1 MIIIGSG
8 LAGLNSA
15 LRASS
20 KLPKGKILL
29 VTKSKLGESNSLYA
43 QGGMAAVFGPDD
55 NFQKHIQDTMIAGAY
70 HNDKKAVK
78 YFVERAPE
86 IIRTLQKL
94 GVHFETKTQSE
105 MKSRGGNNTTLPLQN
120 QEAGHSQRRIVH
132 VGDHTGLSIIQS
144 LEKQVLKR
152 KNITI
157 WENSFAKDLIVK
169 DKTCI
174 GAEIIRGSA
183 DTIAHAATSTY
194 IRAYARRIILATGGV
209 GQLYQ
214 YTTNP
219 VVTTGDGI
227 ALAARAGC
235 RIKDMEFIQFHP
247 TAFAN
252 SGRKAVAYGEP
263 GEAGSCESPLFLIS
277 ETVRGEGAKLLNAR
291 GERFMPKYHKSA
303 ELAPR
308 DIVSRA
314 IVEEQ
319 KKGPVF
325 LDIRHRPAK
334 DLRKKFPTIFGH
346 IKKSGFDMS
355 KNLIPVTPAA
365 HYLCGGI
372 VAKPDGE
379 TNIRN
384 LYAVGEVA
392 CTGLQGANRL
402 ASNSLLEAAV
412 MSEHVMD
419 TPLQTMKNFTAAI
432 SKVHQET
439 PEIIKISSSK
449 NIPSAPK
456 KLPNLRQKLQ
466 KIMWTSAG
474 IIRTKN
480 LLTTGLKQLH
490 EIKKQLPKNPTMEKF
505 ALQNMLTV
513 SELILKAA
521 LKRKQSLGAHYRKN

>member
-1 MIIIGSG
+1 MIFDVIIIGSG

-43 QGGMAAVFGPDD
+43 QGGIAAVFGPDD
-55 NFQKHIQDTMIAGAY
+55 NFQKHIHDTMVAGAY
-70 HNDKKAVK
+70 HNDKRAVK

-86 IIRTLQKL
+86 MIRTLQKL
-94 GVHFETKTQSE
+94 GVNFETQAGTP
-105 MKSRGGNNTTLPLQN
+105 TQN
-120 QEAGHSQRRIVH
+120 QEAGHSRRRIVN
-132 VGDHTGLSIIQS
+132 VGDHTGLSIIET
-144 LEKQVLKR
+144 LEKQILKK

-169 DKTCI
+169 NKTCV
-174 GAEIIRGSA
+174 GVEIILRGAGA
-183 DTIAHAATSTY
+183 DVDAAPGTY
-194 IRAYARRIILATGGV
+194 VNAYARRIILATGGV
-209 GQLYQ
+209 GQLFQ

-219 VVTTGDGI
+219 KVTTGDGI

-235 RIKDMEFIQFHP
+235 KIKDMEFIQFHP
-247 TAFAN
+247 TAFA
-252 SGRKAVAYGEP
+252 SG
-263 GEAGSCESPLFLIS
+263 ESPLFLIS
-277 ETVRGEGAKLLNAR
+277 ETVRGEGAKLINAR

-319 KKGPVF
+319 KKGRVY
-325 LDIRHRPAK
+325 LDIRHRSAK
-334 DLRKKFPTIFGH
+334 DLRKKFPTIFAH
-346 IKKSGFDMS
+346 LKKSSYDMS

-372 VAKPDGE
+372 VAAPDGK
-379 TNIRN
+379 TNTRN
-384 LYAVGEVA
+384 LYAVGEIA

-419 TPLQTMKNFTAAI
+419 TPLPDNEKFKTLLINLQKDTSPASTRQTPTT
-432 SKVHQET
+432 Q
-439 PEIIKISSSK
+439 KILPAS
-449 NIPSAPK
+449 K
-456 KLPNLRQKLQ
+456 KLSTLRQKLQ
-466 KIMWTSAG
+466 KIMWNSAG

-480 LLTTGLKQLH
+480 LLTNGLKQLK
-490 EIKKQLPKNPTMEKF
+490 EIKNRLPKNDSPEKF
-505 ALQNMLTV
+505 ELQNMLDV
-513 SELILKAA
+513 SELIIKAA
-521 LKRKQSLGAHYRKN
+521 LKRKTGLGAHYRKN